1 MARQNAGAVKLLL
14 QIQCFVAVLCCLVR
28 CAAGRE
34 TGVVGGC
41 QMSWMSPST
50 ILLDGL
56 TTKESRL
63 AAKYSLHLYR
73 EREWDKGIED
83 GVSPLARCY

>member
-1 MARQNAGAVKLLL
+1 
-14 QIQCFVAVLCCLVR
+14 
-28 CAAGRE
+28 
-34 TGVVGGC
+34 
-41 QMSWMSPST
+41 MSWMSPST

-73 EREWDKGIED
+73 EREWDRGIED
-83 GVSPLARCY
+83 GVRSLVAADAASLLVLPFRS